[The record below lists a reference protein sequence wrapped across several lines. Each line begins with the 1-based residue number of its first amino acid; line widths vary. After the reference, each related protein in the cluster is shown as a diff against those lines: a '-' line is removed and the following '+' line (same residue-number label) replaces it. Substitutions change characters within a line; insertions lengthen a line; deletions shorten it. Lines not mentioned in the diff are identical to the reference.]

1 MCTSQQAKKEIEITV
16 KLFGTLPRP
25 FKDYDRQKGMAVLL
39 CPGAQVTDLL
49 RRLDLSEENV
59 VAVKDGRVIDKSEPL
74 AHGSRV
80 SLMQPAHGG

>member
-1 MCTSQQAKKEIEITV
+1 
-16 KLFGTLPRP
+16 
-25 FKDYDRQKGMAVLL
+25 MAVLL

-49 RRLDLSEENV
+49 RRLDLSEKNV